1 VDVEG
6 TGEKETEEK
15 GGGEGMRVDA
25 AGVCVVELS
34 VCVLVESKRS
44 LTPDVVDPDAGIKG
58 VIEGPGVD
66 GGVDAGTRPDHV
78 LVVPVS
84 IEVEGKRGAAE
95 SGAGAGIIFPERGC
109 GATYT
114 MISSSS
120 SSWRLPMGRFG

>member
-15 GGGEGMRVDA
+15 GGGEGTRVNDGV
-25 AGVCVVELS
+25 GVCVVELS

-66 GGVDAGTRPDHV
+66 GGVDAGTRLDHV
-78 LVVPVS
+78 LVVP
-84 IEVEGKRGAAE
+84 E
-95 SGAGAGIIFPERGC
+95 
-109 GATYT
+109 Y
-114 MISSSS
+114 
-120 SSWRLPMGRFG
+120 

>member
-1 VDVEG
+1 VGVEG
-6 TGEKETEEK
+6 TEEKETEEK
-15 GGGEGMRVDA
+15 GGGEGTRVNDG

-44 LTPDVVDPDAGIKG
+44 LTPDVVDPDADIKG

-66 GGVDAGTRPDHV
+66 GGVDAGTRLDHV
-78 LVVPVS
+78 LVIPVS

-109 GATYT
+109 GATYLRCLRVGDFP
-114 MISSSS
+114 
-120 SSWRLPMGRFG
+120 WADLDE